1 MEYENFQRDSLFM
14 NCVTFLCNWL
24 YCFSNLQ
31 GMAPLLLPFVACKI
45 LPLVYLTGIKLILLL
60 LLFRSFETIALDINV
75 VKFTSVT
82 HQSVSS
88 SLLTINLHAQRIWH
102 FSSISL
108 II

>member
-1 MEYENFQRDSLFM
+1 MKIISEIACLWN
-14 NCVTFLCNWL
+14 VTFLCNWL

-60 LLFRSFETIALDINV
+60 LLLLFRSFETIALDINV

-88 SLLTINLHAQRIWH
+88 SLLTINLHAQRIRH